1 MGFEV
6 PVWPRSTI
14 YCIFIVWMLSIR
26 EEERD
31 TKGELS
37 WACLQ
42 GDLAQAAVGRDSH
55 HLTIRKPD
63 PKHVDSPVTE
73 GHH

>member
-55 HLTIRKPD
+55 QAKRNGAGQSEPD
-63 PKHVDSPVTE
+63 FFQ
-73 GHH
+73 